1 MIEQVTILNNTDEN
15 NIIKLISN
23 AFSYKVCNVHYF
35 SSALTHK
42 SISKDNYERLEIL
55 GDAVLQLVITELL
68 FTKYPDHNEGQIT
81 VIRQNL
87 VNSKN
92 LEKIFLSLKMEKIF
106 KKINPSLAK
115 GNIYSDIFESLI
127 GAIYLDSNYE
137 TVRDVIHNLFI
148 PLLSDNLSQK
158 DSKTLLQEYMHSK
171 QLPLPSYKTLHT
183 KHSKYKYL
191 VTCEISNL
199 NIKESLQTNKVKPAE
214 QELAHAIL
222 KKLYEKS

>member
-1 MIEQVTILNNTDEN
+1 LNNSDEN
-15 NIIKLISN
+15 NITKLISN

-68 FTKYPDHNEGQIT
+68 FTRYPDHNEGQIT

-92 LEKIFLSLKMEKIF
+92 LEKIFLSLKLDKIF
-106 KKINPSLAK
+106 IEINPNLSK
-115 GNIYSDIFESLI
+115 SNIYSDIFESLI
-127 GAIYLDSNYE
+127 GAIYLDSSYE
-137 TVRDVIHNLFI
+137 TVKDAIYNLFI

-171 QLPLPSYKTLHT
+171 QHPLPSYSTSPI

-191 VTCEISNL
+191 VTCEISNP

>member
-1 MIEQVTILNNTDEN
+1 MNNSDEN
-15 NIIKLISN
+15 NITKLISN
-23 AFSYKVCNVHYF
+23 AFSYKICNVHYF

-68 FTKYPDHNEGQIT
+68 FTKYPNHDEGQIT

-92 LEKIFLSLKMEKIF
+92 LEKIFLTLKLEKIF
-106 KKINPSLAK
+106 KEINPRLSK
-115 GNIYSDIFESLI
+115 SNIYSDIFEALI

-137 TVRDVIHNLFI
+137 TVKNAIYNLFM
-148 PLLSDNLSQK
+148 PLLSYNLSQK

-171 QLPLPSYKTLHT
+171 QYPLPSYSTSPI

-199 NIKESLQTNKVKPAE
+199 NIKESLKTNKVKPAE

>member
-1 MIEQVTILNNTDEN
+1 MNNIDEN
-15 NIIKLISN
+15 TIAEFISN
-23 AFSYKVCNVHYF
+23 AFNYKICNVHNF

-42 SISKDNYERLEIL
+42 STSKDNYERLEIL

-68 FTKYPDHNEGQIT
+68 YNKYPDHQEGQIT

-92 LEKIFLSLKMEKIF
+92 LERIFLSLKLEKIF
-106 KKINPSLAK
+106 KKINPSFLK
-115 GNIYSDIFESLI
+115 GNVYSDIFESLI

-137 TVRDVIHNLFI
+137 TVRDTIHNLFI
-148 PLLSDNLSQK
+148 PSLSENLFQK

-171 QLPLPSYKTLHT
+171 QLRLPMYSTSPIKNSRYN
-183 KHSKYKYL
+183 YL
-191 VTCEISNL
+191 VTCEISDL
-199 NIKESLQTNKVKPAE
+199 NIKESLQANKVKPAE

-222 KKLYEKS
+222 NRLYEKS

>member
-1 MIEQVTILNNTDEN
+1 MNDSDKN
-15 NIIKLISN
+15 NIAKLISN
-23 AFSYKVCNVHYF
+23 AFDYRICNIHYF

-42 SISKDNYERLEIL
+42 ITSKDNYERLEIL
-55 GDAVLQLVITELL
+55 GDAVLQLTITELL
-68 FTKYPDHNEGQIT
+68 FNKYPDQKEGQIT

-92 LEKIFLSLKMEKIF
+92 LEKIFLSLKLEKIF
-106 KKINPSLAK
+106 KDINPGLSK
-115 GNIYSDIFESLI
+115 SNIYSDIFEALI
-127 GAIYLDSNYE
+127 AAIYLDSNYE
-137 TVRDVIHNLFI
+137 NVKDAIYNLFI

-158 DSKTLLQEYMHSK
+158 DSKTLLQEYMHSN
-171 QLPLPSYKTLHT
+171 QHPLPSYSTSHT

>member
-1 MIEQVTILNNTDEN
+1 MNNTDEN

-23 AFSYKVCNVHYF
+23 VFSYKVCNVHYF

-68 FTKYPDHNEGQIT
+68 FIKYPDHNEGQIT

-92 LEKIFLSLKMEKIF
+92 LEKIFLSLKLEKIF
-106 KKINPSLAK
+106 KKINPSFVK
-115 GNIYSDIFESLI
+115 GNVYSDIFESLV

-137 TVRDVIHNLFI
+137 TIRNTIHDLFI
-148 PLLSDNLSQK
+148 PTLSDNLFQK

-171 QLPLPSYKTLHT
+171 QLRLPIYSTSPIRNSRYN
-183 KHSKYKYL
+183 YL
-191 VTCEISNL
+191 VTCEISDL

>member
-1 MIEQVTILNNTDEN
+1 MNNSVEN
-15 NIIKLISN
+15 SITKLISN
-23 AFSYKVCNVHYF
+23 AFSYKICNVHYF

-68 FTKYPDHNEGQIT
+68 FTKYPDHKEGRIT
-81 VIRQNL
+81 VMRQNL

-92 LEKIFLSLKMEKIF
+92 LEKIFLSLKLENMF
-106 KKINPSLAK
+106 KKINPSFTK
-115 GNIYSDIFESLI
+115 GNVYSDIFESLI

-137 TVRDVIHNLFI
+137 TARDTIYNLFI

-158 DSKTLLQEYMHSK
+158 DSKTLLQEFMQSK
-171 QLPLPSYKTLHT
+171 KLTLPSYRTSHI
-183 KHSKYKYL
+183 KHSKYNYL
-191 VTCEISNL
+191 VTCELSDL

-222 KKLYEKS
+222 NRLYEKS

>member
-1 MIEQVTILNNTDEN
+1 MNNSDEN
-15 NIIKLISN
+15 NITKLISN
-23 AFSYKVCNVHYF
+23 AFSYKICNVHYF

-68 FTKYPDHNEGQIT
+68 FTKYPNHNEGQIT

-92 LEKIFLSLKMEKIF
+92 LEKIFLSLKLEKIF
-106 KKINPSLAK
+106 KKINPCLAK

-137 TVRDVIHNLFI
+137 TVRDAIHNLFI

-171 QLPLPSYKTLHT
+171 QYPLPSYSTSPI

-191 VTCEISNL
+191 VTCELSNL

>member
-1 MIEQVTILNNTDEN
+1 MNNSDEN
-15 NIIKLISN
+15 NITKLISS
-23 AFSYKVCNVHYF
+23 AFSYKICNVHYF

-92 LEKIFLSLKMEKIF
+92 LEKIFLSLKLEKIF
-106 KKINPSLAK
+106 KEINPSLSK
-115 GNIYSDIFESLI
+115 SNLYSDIFESII

-137 TVRDVIHNLFI
+137 TVKDVIYKLFT
-148 PLLSDNLSQK
+148 PLLSYNLSQK

-171 QLPLPSYKTLHT
+171 QHPLPSYSTSPI

>member
-1 MIEQVTILNNTDEN
+1 MNNIDEN
-15 NIIKLISN
+15 NIAKLISSVFNYRICN
-23 AFSYKVCNVHYF
+23 AHYF

-42 SISKDNYERLEIL
+42 STSKDNYERLEIL

-68 FTKYPDHNEGQIT
+68 FTKYPSYNEGRIT

-87 VNSKN
+87 VKSKN
-92 LEKIFLSLKMEKIF
+92 LEKIFLSLKLEKLF
-106 KKINPSLAK
+106 KKINPSFAK
-115 GNIYSDIFESLI
+115 GNVYSDIFESLI

-137 TVRDVIHNLFI
+137 SVREIIYNLFI

-171 QLPLPSYKTLHT
+171 QLPLPSDSTSPI
-183 KHSKYKYL
+183 KHPKYKYL
-191 VTCEISNL
+191 VSCEISDL
-199 NIKESLQTNKVKPAE
+199 NIKKSLKANKVKPAE

-222 KKLYEKS
+222 NGLYEKS